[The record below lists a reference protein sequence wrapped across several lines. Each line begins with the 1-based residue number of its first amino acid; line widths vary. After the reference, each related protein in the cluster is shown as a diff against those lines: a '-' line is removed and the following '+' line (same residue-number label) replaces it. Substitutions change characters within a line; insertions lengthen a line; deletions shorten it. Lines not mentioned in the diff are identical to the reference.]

1 MNADQR
7 REIEERI
14 EDLVD
19 MANGCDDVDTMT
31 YLMSHADGLVEALC
45 VCGYPCRIVQE
56 DDDGLYFEAEYEE
69 GEEND

>member
-19 MANGCDDVDTMT
+19 AANSCDDVDTMT
-31 YLMSHADGLVEALC
+31 GLMLHADGLVEALC
-45 VCGYPCRIVQE
+45 VCGYPCRIAQE
-56 DDDGLYFEAEYEE
+56 DEGGLYFETEYEE
-69 GEEND
+69 DA